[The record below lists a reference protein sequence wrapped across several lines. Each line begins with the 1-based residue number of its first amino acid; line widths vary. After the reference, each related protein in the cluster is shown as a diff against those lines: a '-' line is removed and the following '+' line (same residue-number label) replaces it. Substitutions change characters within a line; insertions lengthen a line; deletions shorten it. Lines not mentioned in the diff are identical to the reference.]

1 MAKQKLTTDEKFT
14 NVDFNLFE
22 ALEAIDRKD
31 YGYYDRLTPEQ
42 QRKFSAYMMLMWV
55 PSVKGV
61 YQSTYLQRTNEIANK
76 YIFDEVVQD
85 NPKLQWLLLCAS
97 SVGKGKQYREYVPS
111 LSIKVVKLQ
120 EKAELDSVKK
130 YFTKLHPN
138 VDSELIDEITKLY
151 TQQQHRKVYL
161 AEKFPHLK
169 LDEIE
174 LLNELT
180 TDDEIQEY
188 ERLSGN

>member
-1 MAKQKLTTDEKFT
+1 MAKAKLTTDEKFT

-31 YGYYDRLTPEQ
+31 YGYYDRLTVEQ
-42 QRKFSAYMMLMWV
+42 RKKFSAYMMLMWV
-55 PSVKGV
+55 PSVKGSN
-61 YQSTYLQRTNEIANK
+61 QIAYLQKTNEIANK

-85 NPKLQWLLLCAS
+85 NPKLQWLLFCAS

-120 EKAELDSVKK
+120 EKAKFDDVKK

-138 VDSELIDEITKLY
+138 VDAELIDEISKLY
-151 TQQQHRKVYL
+151 THQQHRKVCL
-161 AEKFPHLK
+161 AEKFPYLK
-169 LDEIE
+169 LDEID

-180 TDDEIQEY
+180 TDDEIHKY
-188 ERLSGN
+188 EKDSGN

>member
-1 MAKQKLTTDEKFT
+1 MAKAKLASDEKFT
-14 NVDFNLFE
+14 DIVFNLFE

-31 YGYYDRLTPEQ
+31 YGYYDTLTHEQ
-42 QRKFSAYMMLMWV
+42 QRRFSAYMMLMWA
-55 PSVKGV
+55 PSVKGA
-61 YQSTYLQRTNEIANK
+61 YQVTFLQRINEIANK
-76 YIFDEVVQD
+76 HVFDEVVQD
-85 NPKLQWLLLCAS
+85 NPKLQWLMLCAS
-97 SVGKGKQYREYVPS
+97 SPGKGKQYREYVPS

-130 YFTKLHPN
+130 YFTKLHPGI
-138 VDSELIDEITKLY
+138 DSKLIDELSKLY

-161 AEKFPHLK
+161 AEKYPHLK

>member
-55 PSVKGV
+55 PSVKGA
-61 YQSTYLQRTNEIANK
+61 YQIPYLQRINQIANK
-76 YIFDEVVQD
+76 HVFDEVVQD
-85 NPKLQWLLLCAS
+85 NPKLQWLMLCAS
-97 SVGKGKQYREYVPS
+97 SPGKGKQYREYVPS
-111 LSIKVVKLQ
+111 LNIKVVKLQ

-130 YFTKLHPN
+130 YFSKLHPN
-138 VDSELIDEITKLY
+138 VDAELIDELSKLY
-151 TQQQHRKVYL
+151 TRQQHRKVYL